1 MENVTVKIEK
11 AIFEGRYLSR
21 LPNGQVLLLEGF
33 SQPGEIVKA
42 AIYKKKRDYCEGKI
56 LEVETSVEG
65 RVTPPCPHF
74 GQCGGCQYQHL
85 EYERQLAI
93 KTSILSENLRKGAK
107 ITDWPD
113 LSVSAAPEVWRYRNK
128 MELNFVDDDFGF
140 ALGQCYKGSFLRI
153 VDLDDCLI
161 FPEPVAKIIKAAK
174 AWRHKYLLTCFDRRK
189 FVGFLRHLTIRHAHH
204 TNQWMIILVTSD
216 DYPDNYTDSV
226 SLQKLFMDFLSFLPK
241 DFVVQS
247 FYHRLI
253 KLYRRRGE
261 NFTDTLLKGTPY
273 ITEKLL
279 DLDYQISADAFFQ
292 NNTVQAES
300 LVKELLSHC
309 QNLDERPIL
318 DLYCGVGT
326 FTLPLAKLDD
336 KRTIY
341 GLEIVPSAVEA
352 AKENAHLNN
361 LHNLEFLVG
370 DASRLVNTLKDKNFS
385 AIVVDP
391 PRSGLEGRVI
401 SFLLEMK
408 TPHIFYISCN
418 PTTLSRDLALLSASY
433 EVKVIKGFDLFP
445 QTYHLE
451 SFVRLDLR

>member
-1 MENVTVKIEK
+1 MEELSAKIEK
-11 AIFEGRYLSR
+11 AIFEGRYLSH

-33 SQPGEIVKA
+33 GQPGETVKVH
-42 AIYKKKRDYCEGKI
+42 IYKKKKGYSEGTI
-56 LEVETSVEG
+56 IDVEQSMPG
-65 RVTPPCPHF
+65 RQTPPCPYF

-93 KTSILSENLRKGAK
+93 KTEILRENLWQGAK
-107 ITDWPD
+107 ITKWPD
-113 LSVSAAPEVWRYRNK
+113 LTVQAAPEAWRYRNK
-128 MELNFVDDDFGF
+128 IELNFVNDDFGF

-161 FPEPVAKIIKAAK
+161 FPEPLADIIKAAK
-174 AWRHKYLLTCFDRRK
+174 AWRHKYFLSCFDRRK
-189 FVGFLRHLTIRHAHH
+189 FVGFLRSLVVRRAYH
-204 TNQWMIILVTSD
+204 TNQWMIIIITSD
-216 DYPDNYTDSV
+216 DYPENCMDSV

-261 NFTDTLLKGTPY
+261 TFTDTLIKGKPY
-273 ITEKLL
+273 IIEKLL

-292 NNTVQAES
+292 NNTVQAEN
-300 LVKELLSHC
+300 LVTELLSHC
-309 QNLDERPIL
+309 KNLDNRPIL

-326 FTLPLAKLDD
+326 FTLPLARLNPERK
-336 KRTIY
+336 IY
-341 GLEIVPSAVEA
+341 GLEIVPSAVA
-352 AKENAHLNN
+352 AAEDNARLNN

-370 DASRLVNTLKDKNFS
+370 DASKMVKQLQDKNFS
-385 AIVVDP
+385 GIVVDP
-391 PRSGLEGRVI
+391 PRSGLPLSVI
-401 SFLLEMK
+401 DFLLKMK
-408 TPHIFYISCN
+408 TPQIFYISCN
-418 PTTLSRDLALLSASY
+418 PVTLSRDLALLSSLY